1 MKTFNASDLAHK
13 RTEIFNAAKAEGAIL
28 QRKNTNGVV
37 LEEFLLINNN
47 PVLNDKSFGQ
57 MVKSFDLE
65 DKAQEALKEFI
76 IDYNNRK

>member
-37 LEEFLLINNN
+37 LEEFLLISNN
-47 PVLNDKSFGQ
+47 PALNSKSFGQ
-57 MVKSFDLE
+57 MVKDHS
-65 DKAQEALKEFI
+65 LKSVFV
-76 IDYNNRK
+76 

>member
-37 LEEFLLINNN
+37 LDEFYICSKKDIEEDVSRALTQW
-47 PVLNDKSFGQ
+47 G
-57 MVKSFDLE
+57 E
-65 DKAQEALKEFI
+65 DITFRKKE
-76 IDYNNRK
+76 

>member
-1 MKTFNASDLAHK
+1 MKTFNASDMAHK

-37 LEEFLLINNN
+37 LEEYALMLK
-47 PVLNDKSFGQ
+47 VK
-57 MVKSFDLE
+57 VKSFELD

-76 IDYNNRK
+76 IDYNNRKT

>member
-37 LEEFLLINNN
+37 LDEFVLCSTSVVDKDVSHSLTQWGEEITKLYISTL
-47 PVLNDKSFGQ
+47 
-57 MVKSFDLE
+57 
-65 DKAQEALKEFI
+65 
-76 IDYNNRK
+76 

>member
-37 LEEFLLINNN
+37 L
-47 PVLNDKSFGQ
+47 D
-57 MVKSFDLE
+57 
-65 DKAQEALKEFI
+65 EFI
-76 IDYNNRK
+76 IKENLIDFSTDEIEEEFEKILKDHPLNSVFV

>member
-37 LEEFLLINNN
+37 LEEFVLL
-47 PVLNDKSFGQ
+47 PFKCEHGDKDGELVAWDNDGRH
-57 MVKSFDLE
+57 
-65 DKAQEALKEFI
+65 ALMP
-76 IDYNNRK
+76 

>member
-37 LEEFLLINNN
+37 LEEFILCGTNL
-47 PVLNDKSFGQ
+47 VDRDLSDALNQWG
-57 MVKSFDLE
+57 E
-65 DKAQEALKEFI
+65 DITF
-76 IDYNNRK
+76 RKKD